1 MVKYTAANLNEL
13 IYIFYSGYTGSIEYD
28 KLNNL
33 ILALNEDA
41 INLTKISKP
50 AASNSNYNEYLDK
63 IYSKE
68 IKTIDLSGARQDN
81 GHFAL
86 KLIAADY
93 LKSLNKKYKYEFKLQ
108 DRLADVITDD
118 LSIIIECGCT
128 DPGKIFDY
136 LEEPLVKQIII
147 LPYPDAADNGKLF
160 FYKFERNKYFKKYS
174 EAMNEVRF
182 SKIKRLILN
191 RKRKF

>member
-1 MVKYTAANLNEL
+1 MVKYSTTDLNEL

-33 ILALNEDA
+33 ILALSEEA
-41 INLTKISKP
+41 INLTKIP
-50 AASNSNYNEYLDK
+50 ELAGSNYNEYLDK

-68 IKTIDLSGARQDN
+68 IATIDLSGGRQDN

-86 KLIAADY
+86 KLIASNY
-93 LKSLNKKYKYEFKLQ
+93 LKSLNKKLKYEFKLQ

-147 LPYPDAADNGKLF
+147 LPYPDEADNGKLF
-160 FYKFERNKYFKKYS
+160 FYKFERDKYFKEYS
-174 EAMNEVRF
+174 EAMNEVKF
-182 SKIKRLILN
+182 SKIKQLILN
-191 RKRKF
+191 RKR